1 MPSDGQ
7 PQPCL
12 ASPSVRA
19 VLQGQ
24 FAAVGFGDLAAK
36 NKADARAAW
45 LGSKERHKKIGG
57 IGKSRTIIEN
67 PQLHLPALARPAH
80 LHATFG
86 LERRVGSVAN
96 QIDQEL
102 LQLIRVGGNDRVWA
116 FSHAYLHARFELYSS
131 THALRNFHRQQ
142 FWLRQSR

>member
-67 PQLHLPALARPAH
+67 PQLYLPALARPAH

-86 LERRVGSVAN
+86 LQRRVSSVAN

-102 LQLIRVGGNDRVWA
+102 LQLIRVGGNDSVRT
-116 FSHAYLHARFELYSS
+116 FSHTYLHPRFQFHSPTYP
-131 THALRNFHRQQ
+131 LRDFHR
-142 FWLRQSR
+142 